1 MCPRW
6 KLRIHAG
13 GCYRLRSRKIARVRT
28 YCLLIKLRGEGSRCS
43 YGRWAC
49 CNGCGMRGLCREADS
64 NSRTRRRGSNDH
76 PFQEWMA
83 SMGGAGSSFENIF
96 LRDSGFRTQ
105 GVVFRSDMDL
115 IMPRDLVRRQALCD
129 GFAFRISH
137 CREALCTI
145 EKTST
150 WAGVG

>member
-1 MCPRW
+1 
-6 KLRIHAG
+6 
-13 GCYRLRSRKIARVRT
+13 
-28 YCLLIKLRGEGSRCS
+28 
-43 YGRWAC
+43 
-49 CNGCGMRGLCREADS
+49 MRALCREVDG
-64 NSRTRRRGSNDH
+64 NSHTCRRGTNDPISRLDGQH
-76 PFQEWMA
+76 
-83 SMGGAGSSFENIF
+83 GRAGSSFENIF

-105 GVVFRSDMDL
+105 VVVFRSDMDL